1 MKVKT
6 EMGKN
11 KTTRRIA
18 LAAGIAAAS
27 IAYAVPADAGKA
39 IPTVTMTS
47 CTVNSGNSTVTATGT
62 FEGIRFAS
70 VVFAGA
76 MVNQPPYAASQ
87 VSVAWVRAT
96 RTSGTL
102 TVTNGVPFWQQS
114 AFQPSGGP
122 AHGYFYV
129 ETSRGTVESPL
140 FACTIAPAV
149 G

>member
-1 MKVKT
+1 MREKT

-11 KTTRRIA
+11 KIIRRIA
-18 LAAGIAAAS
+18 LAVGIAAAS

-47 CTVNSGNSTVTATGT
+47 CTVNSGNFRVTATGT

-76 MVNQPPYAASQ
+76 QVNQSSSYGASQ
-87 VSVAWVRAT
+87 VGVVWDRAT

-102 TVTNGVPFWQQS
+102 SVTNGVPFWQQS
-114 AFQPSGGP
+114 AFDPSGGP
-122 AHGYFYV
+122 ALGYFYV
-129 ETSRGTVESPL
+129 ETSRGTFESAR
-140 FACTIAPAV
+140 FTCTIV
-149 G
+149 